1 MGCWNLAGFA
11 IEPIRVVFALGDVL
25 ACFSRVLW
33 LMITCPC
40 VSAVSLSRHPQ
51 RTIEI
56 DGPVLLLMGYIGTF
70 FARMARH
77 LEAEGVEVYKVSF
90 PLLEYGFTAH
100 QRLAFSGPM
109 SEFRAFLEM
118 QIQERGIRH
127 VFMHSDVPIP
137 HRIALDLCSELRQQG
152 HVIDGYVFE
161 LGYLRPN
168 YVTLE
173 RDGVNSRSALNKPAE
188 FYRSLPEQQ
197 VIPQARRESGV
208 RWRKI
213 WKAPTFVQH
222 AFTCYRIVDGA
233 HKLQPKPAYVWAAVR
248 GFARKYLYAISE
260 RRVKTALFDGSP
272 FFLGVLQVATDSQ
285 LKGERSFSSV
295 EGFITEMVE
304 SFARSAPR
312 QARLFIKH
320 HPRDRGYTNYSSH
333 VKRLVQRFGLQQR
346 VFYFHDSPLAPILRN
361 PACRGV
367 VLINS
372 TVGYQT
378 LFHGVPLKALGTAP
392 FNIEGLADQQPLDGF
407 WAAPRR
413 SDRALFRR
421 FYHHVLSTTQIN
433 GNFDGAFP
441 FAQTFSVKGAFTSP
455 LRKQLV
461 SLAMVWRVPL
471 RLIWWMCAAVCAAIS
486 LFAGPRS
493 FWLRAASKAVS
504 QALGLRICLDCS
516 DDQSFA
522 SAGHHQLHGSSLMVW
537 LVKHYCFSA
546 HLHAFSTVVPTRE
559 RCSADLEGVQHVA
572 RPLQMEDRV
581 IHWSVLRRSDCVQ
594 ERWLRRWPLVWGL
607 SRLWGDPML
616 LECKEQLCS
625 LEPSASAVFKTL
637 IP

>member
-1 MGCWNLAGFA
+1 M
-11 IEPIRVVFALGDVL
+11 
-25 ACFSRVLW
+25 
-33 LMITCPC
+33 
-40 VSAVSLSRHPQ
+40 SLSRHPQ
-51 RTIEI
+51 RTIDI

-70 FARMARH
+70 FTRMARH

-90 PLLEYGFTAH
+90 PLHEFGFPAH
-100 QRLAFSGPM
+100 QRLPYSGPM
-109 SEFRAFLEM
+109 GDFRAFLRM

-137 HRIALDLCSELRQQG
+137 HRIALDLCAELRQQG
-152 HVIDGYVFE
+152 HAIDCYVFE

-173 RDGVNSRSALNKPAE
+173 RDGVNARSALNKPAE
-188 FYRSLPEQQ
+188 FYQCLPAQQ

-208 RWRKI
+208 RWRKL

-222 AFTCYRIVDGA
+222 AFTRYRIVEGA
-233 HKLQPKPAYVWAAVR
+233 HKLQPTPGYVWAAVR

-260 RRVKTALFDGSP
+260 RRVKAALFDGSP

-285 LKGERSFSSV
+285 LTGEPSFASV

-312 QARLFIKH
+312 KARLFIKH

-333 VKRLVQRFGLQQR
+333 VERLVQRFGLQQR

-361 PACRGV
+361 SACRGV

-392 FNIEGLADQQPLDGF
+392 FNIEGLADQQLLDGF

-455 LRKQLV
+455 LRRQRV

-471 RLIWWMCAAVCAAIS
+471 RLIWWLRAAVCAAIA
-486 LFAGPRS
+486 LVAGPRS
-493 FWLRAASKAVS
+493 SWLRAASKAVL

-516 DDQSFA
+516 DDQSL
-522 SAGHHQLHGSSLMVW
+522 SRAGHHRLHGTSLMVW
-537 LVKHYCFSA
+537 LVKHYCFATHLQACSTAVPSRARRSVDLASA
-546 HLHAFSTVVPTRE
+546 QYVAIPPQMD
-559 RCSADLEGVQHVA
+559 CGV
-572 RPLQMEDRV
+572 M
-581 IHWSVLRRSDCVQ
+581 HWSVLLRSDCVQ

-616 LECKEQLCS
+616 LECQEQPVS
-625 LEPSASAVFKTL
+625 PEPSESALFKTV

>member
-1 MGCWNLAGFA
+1 M
-11 IEPIRVVFALGDVL
+11 
-25 ACFSRVLW
+25 
-33 LMITCPC
+33 
-40 VSAVSLSRHPQ
+40 SLSRHPQ
-51 RTIEI
+51 RTIDI
-56 DGPVLLLMGYIGTF
+56 DGPVLLLMGYVGTF

-77 LEAEGVEVYKVSF
+77 LEAEGIEVYKVSF
-90 PLLEYGFTAH
+90 PLHEFGFPAH
-100 QRLAFSGPM
+100 QRLPYSGPM
-109 SEFRAFLEM
+109 GDFRAFLRT

-127 VFMHSDVPIP
+127 VFMVNDFPIP
-137 HRIALDLCSELRQQG
+137 HRIALDLCAELRQQG
-152 HVIDGYVFE
+152 HAIDSYVFE

-188 FYRSLPEQQ
+188 FYWSLPEQQ

-213 WKAPTFVQH
+213 WKAPTFIQH
-222 AFTCYRIVDGA
+222 AYTSYRIVEGA
-233 HKLQPKPAYVWAAVR
+233 SKLQPNPAYVWAAVR

-260 RRVKTALFDGSP
+260 RSVKAALFDGSP

-285 LKGERSFSSV
+285 LKGEPSFSSV

-304 SFARSAPR
+304 SFARSAPK
-312 QARLFIKH
+312 QSRLFIKH

-333 VKRLVQRFGLQQR
+333 VNRLVQRFGLQQR

-378 LFHGVPLKALGTAP
+378 LFHAVPLKVLGTAP

-407 WAAPRR
+407 WAAPQR

-441 FAQTFSVKGAFTSP
+441 FAQTFSIKGALTNP
-455 LRKQLV
+455 LRSQRV

-471 RLIWWMCAAVCAAIS
+471 RLISWLGAAACASIALV
-486 LFAGPRS
+486 AGPRS
-493 FWLRAASKAVS
+493 LWLRASSKAVL

-516 DDQSFA
+516 DDQSSA
-522 SAGHHQLHGSSLMVW
+522 RAGHHRFNGSSLMVW
-537 LVKHYCFSA
+537 LVKHYSFAA
-546 HLHAFSTVVPTRE
+546 HLHACSTAVPSRE
-559 RCSADLEGVQHVA
+559 RRSADLASGQHMA
-572 RPLQMEDRV
+572 ILPQMDCDV
-581 IHWSVLRRSDCVQ
+581 MHWSVQLRSDCVQ

-607 SRLWGDPML
+607 SRLWGDPIL
-616 LECKEQLCS
+616 LECQEQS
-625 LEPSASAVFKTL
+625 VSPEPSESAASKTVL
-637 IP
+637 P

>member
-1 MGCWNLAGFA
+1 M
-11 IEPIRVVFALGDVL
+11 
-25 ACFSRVLW
+25 
-33 LMITCPC
+33 
-40 VSAVSLSRHPQ
+40 SLSRHPQ
-51 RTIEI
+51 RTIDI
-56 DGPVLLLMGYIGTF
+56 NGPVLFLMGYIGTF

-77 LEAEGVEVYKVSF
+77 LEAEGIEVYKVSF
-90 PLLEYGFTAH
+90 PLHEFGFPAH
-100 QRLAFSGPM
+100 QRLPYSGPM
-109 SEFRAFLEM
+109 GDFRAFLRT

-127 VFMHSDVPIP
+127 VFMVNDSPIP
-137 HRIALDLCSELRQQG
+137 HRIALDLCAELRQQG
-152 HVIDGYVFE
+152 HAIDSYVFE

-173 RDGVNSRSALNKPAE
+173 LDGVNSRSALNKPAE
-188 FYRSLPEQQ
+188 FYWSLPEQQ

-213 WKAPTFVQH
+213 WKAPTFIQH
-222 AFTCYRIVDGA
+222 AYTSYRIVEGA
-233 HKLQPKPAYVWAAVR
+233 SKLQPNPAYVWAAMR

-260 RRVKTALFDGSP
+260 RSVKAALFDGSP

-285 LKGERSFSSV
+285 LKGEPSFSSV

-304 SFARSAPR
+304 SFARSAPK
-312 QARLFIKH
+312 QSRLFIKH

-333 VKRLVQRFGLQQR
+333 VNRLVQRFGLQQR

-378 LFHGVPLKALGTAP
+378 LFHAVPLKVLGTAP

-441 FAQTFSVKGAFTSP
+441 FAQTFSIKGALTNP
-455 LRKQLV
+455 LRSQRV

-471 RLIWWMCAAVCAAIS
+471 RLISWLGAAACASIALV
-486 LFAGPRS
+486 AGPRS
-493 FWLRAASKAVS
+493 LWLRASSKAVL

-516 DDQSFA
+516 DDQSSA
-522 SAGHHQLHGSSLMVW
+522 RAGHHRFNGSSLMVW
-537 LVKHYCFSA
+537 LVKHYSFAA
-546 HLHAFSTVVPTRE
+546 HLQACSTAVPSRE
-559 RCSADLEGVQHVA
+559 RRSADLASGQHMA
-572 RPLQMEDRV
+572 ILPQMDCDV
-581 IHWSVLRRSDCVQ
+581 MHWSVQLRSDCVQ

-607 SRLWGDPML
+607 TRLWGDPIL
-616 LECKEQLCS
+616 LECQEQS
-625 LEPSASAVFKTL
+625 VSPEPSESAASKTVL
-637 IP
+637 P

>member
-1 MGCWNLAGFA
+1 M
-11 IEPIRVVFALGDVL
+11 
-25 ACFSRVLW
+25 
-33 LMITCPC
+33 
-40 VSAVSLSRHPQ
+40 SLSQHFQ

-90 PLLEYGFTAH
+90 PLHEFGFPAH
-100 QRLAFSGPM
+100 QRLPYSGPM
-109 SEFRAFLEM
+109 CDFRAFLNT

-127 VFMHSDVPIP
+127 VFMVNDYPIP
-137 HRIALDLCSELRQQG
+137 HRIALDLCAELRQQG
-152 HVIDGYVFE
+152 HAIDSYVFE

-173 RDGVNSRSALNKPAE
+173 RDGVNARSSLNKPAE
-188 FYRSLPEQQ
+188 FYQCLSAQQ
-197 VIPQARRESGV
+197 VIPQARRESGL
-208 RWRKI
+208 RWRKL

-222 AFTCYRIVDGA
+222 AFTRYQIVEGP
-233 HKLQPKPAYVWAAVR
+233 HKLQPTPGYLWAAVR

-260 RRVKTALFDGSP
+260 RRVKAALFNGSP
-272 FFLGVLQVATDSQ
+272 FFLGVLQVSTDSQ
-285 LKGERSFSSV
+285 LTDEPSFASV

-333 VKRLVQRFGLQQR
+333 VERLVQRLGLQQR

-361 PACRGV
+361 PACHGV

-441 FAQTFSVKGAFTSP
+441 FAQTFSVNGSVTSP
-455 LRKQLV
+455 LTRQWV
-461 SLAMVWRVPL
+461 SLAMVWRVPVRLMWWL
-471 RLIWWMCAAVCAAIS
+471 RAAVCVAIVCVV
-486 LFAGPRS
+486 GPRS
-493 FWLRAASKAVS
+493 SWLRAASKAVLR
-504 QALGLRICLDCS
+504 ALGLWMCLDCS

-522 SAGHHQLHGSSLMVW
+522 CAGHHRLHGSSLLVW
-537 LVKHYCFSA
+537 LVKHYCFAA
-546 HLHAFSTVVPTRE
+546 HLQAGSTVAPLRQ
-559 RCSADLEGVQHVA
+559 RRSADLAAAKYVA
-572 RPLQMEDRV
+572 RLHMEGRV
-581 IHWSVLRRSDCVQ
+581 MDWSVMLRSDCVQ
-594 ERWLRRWPLVWGL
+594 ERWLRRWPLLWGL
-607 SRLWGDPML
+607 SRLWGDPVI
-616 LECKEQLCS
+616 LECQEQLVS
-625 LEPSASAVFKTL
+625 PEPSVSAESKTL